1 MAQALIDL
9 MGSVRKCR
17 YCDKTFKSEAGE
29 NNHMKRL
36 HPLDMESDA
45 RCWTCNKP
53 FTKRQLLYQHFSTVQ
68 HQINCKKLQE
78 GEIPKIEEKPEEIQP
93 IERSTGNKG
102 KTAYRR
108 RLMERPI
115 RTHPYVRKPI
125 STLRSTPAIIPL
137 EATMPQADPRT
148 DPKVSFL
155 DLIEIE
161 AEIEDTSR
169 STRDTRKEA
178 KTEEES
184 KKEVEEDPQT
194 TKHEDNPDT
203 PQIQKQN
210 TSRSELPQ
218 AKPATPQSNDP
229 DTKTDKYQVPD
240 TETRP
245 NPETTAEI
253 YPGSYQTTRS
263 TTCTAPPECRSSPAA
278 TTEIQIH
285 PTQKHSKLS
294 IFEETIIEMF
304 NLPENIKELV
314 PVSSSL
320 PDLDLQTEPQ
330 LLLEE
335 FSLLDYLNDSNIF

>member
-36 HPLDMESDA
+36 HPFDMESDA
-45 RCWTCNKP
+45 CCWTYNKP

-78 GEIPKIEEKPEEIQP
+78 GEIPKIEIQP
-93 IERSTGNKG
+93 IKRSTGNKG
-102 KTAYRR
+102 KTGYRR

-115 RTHPYVRKPI
+115 RIHPYVRKPI
-125 STLRSTPAIIPL
+125 STFRSTPAIIPL
-137 EATMPQADPRT
+137 KATMPQADPRT

-161 AEIEDTSR
+161 AEIEDSSR
-169 STRDTRKEA
+169 STRDIRKEA

-184 KKEVEEDPQT
+184 KKEVEEEPQT

-210 TSRSELPQ
+210 TSRSEPPQ
-218 AKPATPQSNDP
+218 VKPTTPQSNDP
-229 DTKTDKYQVPD
+229 DTETDKDQVPD

-253 YPGSYQTTRS
+253 FPGSYQTTRS
-263 TTCTAPPECRSSPAA
+263 TACKAPPECRSSPAE
-278 TTEIQIH
+278 TTEIQIY
-285 PTQKHSKLS
+285 PTQKHSELS
-294 IFEETIIEMF
+294 IFEETIIEMLK
-304 NLPENIKELV
+304 LPENIKELV
-314 PVSSSL
+314 PVSSPL
-320 PDLDLQTEPQ
+320 PDLDLQTEPH
-330 LLLEE
+330 LPHEE

>member
-1 MAQALIDL
+1 
-9 MGSVRKCR
+9 
-17 YCDKTFKSEAGE
+17 
-29 NNHMKRL
+29 
-36 HPLDMESDA
+36 
-45 RCWTCNKP
+45 
-53 FTKRQLLYQHFSTVQ
+53 
-68 HQINCKKLQE
+68 
-78 GEIPKIEEKPEEIQP
+78 
-93 IERSTGNKG
+93 
-102 KTAYRR
+102 
-108 RLMERPI
+108 MERPI

-137 EATMPQADPRT
+137 EATMPQADP
-148 DPKVSFL
+148 SFL

-229 DTKTDKYQVPD
+229 

-263 TTCTAPPECRSSPAA
+263 TACTALPECRSSPAE

-314 PVSSSL
+314 PVSSPL

-330 LLLEE
+330 LPLEE